1 MDPYLSVAF
10 LTYAMLIRP
19 PRPPWGTLSNGLMRD
34 PGSGDISA
42 FFFKGRKKDGR

>member
-19 PRPPWGTLSNGLMRD
+19 PRPPWGPLIQD
-34 PGSGDISA
+34 PET
-42 FFFKGRKKDGR
+42 FLLFLKGHKKDGRKGV

>member
-19 PRPPWGTLSNGLMRD
+19 PRPPWGPLGKGLMQD
-34 PGSGDISA
+34 PET
-42 FFFKGRKKDGR
+42 FLLFLKGHKKDGRKGV